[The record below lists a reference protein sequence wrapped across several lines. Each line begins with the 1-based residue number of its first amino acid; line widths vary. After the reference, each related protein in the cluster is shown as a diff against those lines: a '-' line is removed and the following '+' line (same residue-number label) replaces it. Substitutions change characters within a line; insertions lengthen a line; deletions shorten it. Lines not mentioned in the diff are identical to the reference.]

1 MQQPSLGRD
10 TEYSKSRVVVP
21 CLRCSTPTKP
31 NPCNSAVTPNPVV
44 VLLWTPWPSM
54 HKNLLSLISTR
65 CCTCS
70 TLNHCY
76 YASNQHPKTTTFQAC
91 IVSVHH
97 SNNVFR
103 PPSLLPLPA
112 CHIFRDLKVYHPSAL
127 PIPATSAHMHSLNLH
142 CLTHSHSHSLPQ
154 TTNPIVTP
162 VRLWLLPAAMHAYL
176 PSSLW

>member
-1 MQQPSLGRD
+1 
-10 TEYSKSRVVVP
+10 
-21 CLRCSTPTKP
+21 
-31 NPCNSAVTPNPVV
+31 
-44 VLLWTPWPSM
+44 M

-127 PIPATSAHMHSLNLH
+127 PIPATSAHIHSLNLQ
-142 CLTHSHSHSLPQ
+142 CLTHSHSHSHSLPQ

-162 VRLWLLPAAMHAYL
+162 VRLWLLPAAMRTFL
-176 PSSLW
+176 RPCGKKKQKLSVTCSSLWHLLAFLGWVDLLADDSHQTAYKSGKG